1 MYRRNNCKL
10 LTHFLID
17 VPFVYQRFSDIFTGC
32 RNRILGQK
40 GIISWLCVFSYMP
53 LGTSMNRFNVFIAV
67 SFFEKSSKF
76 LFLVFHP
83 SLQYA
88 HVLYRNIFDTVGMI
102 IVILLTIMQ
111 NIYIYIYICKKK
123 LSEKVFFVFNL
134 LRGADFSTYKPP
146 LLYLP
151 PPLQE
156 SLI

>member
-1 MYRRNNCKL
+1 
-10 LTHFLID
+10 
-17 VPFVYQRFSDIFTGC
+17 
-32 RNRILGQK
+32 
-40 GIISWLCVFSYMP
+40 MP

-76 LFLVFHP
+76 LFLVFHL

-88 HVLYRNIFDTVGMI
+88 HVLCRNIFDTVGMI
-102 IVILLTIMQ
+102 IVI
-111 NIYIYIYICKKK
+111 
-123 LSEKVFFVFNL
+123 S
-134 LRGADFSTYKPP
+134 YKPQ

>member
-40 GIISWLCVFSYMP
+40 GIISWLSVFSYMP

-111 NIYIYIYICKKK
+111 NIFVSFDTANNLKTEVGKRKKQ
-123 LSEKVFFVFNL
+123 EKQISFNL
-134 LRGADFSTYKPP
+134 S
-146 LLYLP
+146 
-151 PPLQE
+151 
-156 SLI
+156 

>member
-1 MYRRNNCKL
+1 
-10 LTHFLID
+10 
-17 VPFVYQRFSDIFTGC
+17 
-32 RNRILGQK
+32 
-40 GIISWLCVFSYMP
+40 MP
-53 LGTSMNRFNVFIAV
+53 LGTSVNRFNVFIAV

-102 IVILLTIMQ
+102 FVILLTIMQ
-111 NIYIYIYICKKK
+111 NIYIYICKKK